1 MAAKLYDPYDYD
13 YDYGYD
19 RSGYG
24 CYWGGGDQTPFGKD
38 ETALTLSIL
47 VGGAIVTYILRQA
60 IITNLGTRQ
69 FGFGFDLLEQFSLG
83 KDDGYPVREA
93 E

>member
-1 MAAKLYDPYDYD
+1 MAAKHYDPYD

-24 CYWGGGDQTPFGKD
+24 CYSGGGQTPFGKD

>member
-1 MAAKLYDPYDYD
+1 MAAKHYDPYD

-24 CYWGGGDQTPFGKD
+24 CYSGGGGQTPFGKD

-47 VGGAIVTYILRQA
+47 VGGAIVTYILRQT
-60 IITNLGTRQ
+60 IIANIGVRQ
-69 FGFGFDLLEQFSLG
+69 FGFGFDLLEQFNLG
-83 KDDGYPVREA
+83 KDDGYPITNA
-93 E
+93 